1 MTCVIATTNL
11 RCGELPSTEINEVG
25 LQPIANVLLKYSSL
39 RVERQ
44 IGKLD
49 VKLAQEA
56 IFGDSVLEQCTPK
69 GWNNLPALPQVEL
82 NMLKVTLFWKFYT
95 FLGSCRRSS
104 LKETDYHPGGLAQAC
119 KILGKM

>member
-56 IFGDSVLEQCTPK
+56 ITGNLVSEQCTPR

-82 NMLKVTLFWKFYT
+82 NMLK
-95 FLGSCRRSS
+95 LGYIILEVLYFSGFMQKIEFKGNKLPPRWSG
-104 LKETDYHPGGLAQAC
+104 TD
-119 KILGKM
+119 M

>member
-1 MTCVIATTNL
+1 MPCVIASDVVNCLHL
-11 RCGELPSTEINEVG
+11 RSFGH
-25 LQPIANVLLKYSSL
+25 QPIANILLKYSSL

-49 VKLAQEA
+49 VKLPQEA
-56 IFGDSVLEQCTPK
+56 ITGNLVSEQCTPK